1 MTREETNIDE
11 ILNEKKVLTD
21 KALAE
26 LIGISP
32 VSVSQRLNG
41 SISMNTIELIAKTL
55 SVSIEEL
62 IVKKSKFKKYKDN
75 EGK

>member
-21 KALAE
+21 KALSK

-41 SISMNTIELIAKTL
+41 NITMNTIELIAKTL
-55 SVSIEEL
+55 SVSVEDL

-75 EGK
+75 DGE

>member
-1 MTREETNIDE
+1 MTRGETNIDE

-21 KALAE
+21 KALSK

-41 SISMNTIELIAKTL
+41 NITMNTIELIAKTL
-55 SVSIEEL
+55 SVSVEDL

-75 EGK
+75 DGE

>member
-1 MTREETNIDE
+1 MTRDETNIDE
-11 ILNEKKVLTD
+11 ILNKKKVLTD

-41 SISMNTIELIAKTL
+41 SITMNTIELIAKTL
-55 SVSIEEL
+55 SVSVEDL
-62 IVKKSKFKKYKDN
+62 IVKKSYFKKYKDN
-75 EGK
+75 E